1 MFGLV
6 DCNNFYASCE
16 RVFQPK
22 LEGVPIVVLSNNDG
36 CIIARSNEA
45 KALGIPMG
53 GAFYQVK
60 PLCQKHG
67 VQVFSSNYSLYG
79 DMSRRVMQVL
89 TESCPAVEIYSIDEA
104 FLDLSG
110 ISPERL
116 IPLMREL
123 RTKVKQWTGIPV
135 SIGMAPTKT
144 LAKAANRLAKKDL
157 GCGGVKMLA
166 TPEAQNT
173 ALASLDVGDVW
184 GIGHRLSAKL
194 NALDYTT
201 ALDLCGADP
210 LSIRRQFNVV
220 LERLVRELQGE
231 SCLTL
236 EEVRP
241 ARQTILSSRSF
252 GRLVTDIKDFEQAVA
267 TYTCRGAEKLRQDD
281 LLAQAVLVM
290 VRTNPF
296 KAKEPQYRASQVVAL
311 PYPTDDNRVLA
322 THTLQGLR
330 TIYRKGFRYHKAGIM
345 LLDLMP
351 SDRWQPT
358 LFHQPDP
365 KAQAVMQTLD
375 KLNRRYG
382 RHTLRLPLWAQ

>member
-67 VQVFSSNYSLYG
+67 VKVFSSNYSLYG

-104 FLDLSG
+104 FLDLRG
-110 ISPERL
+110 IASERL
-116 IPLMREL
+116 IPLMKEL
-123 RTKVKQWTGIPV
+123 RAKVKQWTGIPV

-144 LAKAANRLAKKDL
+144 LAKAANRLAKKDPT
-157 GCGGVKMLA
+157 CGGVKMLA
-166 TPEAQNT
+166 TPDTQTT
-173 ALASLDVGDVW
+173 ALAGLELGDVW
-184 GIGHRLSAKL
+184 GIGHRLAAKL
-194 NALDYTT
+194 NALGYTT
-201 ALDLCGADP
+201 ALDLRGADP
-210 LSIRRQFNVV
+210 LTIRRQFNVV

-252 GRLVTDIKDFEQAVA
+252 GRLVTDIKDLEQAVA

-311 PYPTDDNRVLA
+311 PYPTADNRVLA
-322 THTLQGLR
+322 TYTLQGLR
-330 TIYRKGFRYHKAGIM
+330 AIYRKGFRYHSGDGLLNVLLAQTIGAAGVAGHANEGEV
-345 LLDLMP
+345 
-351 SDRWQPT
+351 WQ
-358 LFHQPDP
+358 
-365 KAQAVMQTLD
+365 
-375 KLNRRYG
+375 
-382 RHTLRLPLWAQ
+382 RLHPGEGGG